1 MRPLAEQYLVNN
13 FQVLGKVEW
22 ISLHAACFKKVLYN
36 LNKISHRRD
45 SLAAKEGRQ
54 ALPQTFDTEGMTRG
68 RTKGQFNTAHSCC
81 SCRKSYKNSRQ
92 RILLLKIYLSKGT
105 KAPGTGDGTHVLIPC
120 HPLQVKFG
128 NFPVSQLAR
137 TGLYSVPR

>member
-45 SLAAKEGRQ
+45 SLAAKESRQ
-54 ALPQTFDTEGMTRG
+54 ALPQTFDIEGMTRG
-68 RTKGQFNTAHSCC
+68 RTKGQFKPLTLAVAVERAT
-81 SCRKSYKNSRQ
+81 RKSRQ

-105 KAPGTGDGTHVLIPC
+105 KASGTGDDVTCKAHM
-120 HPLQVKFG
+120 F
-128 NFPVSQLAR
+128 
-137 TGLYSVPR
+137 